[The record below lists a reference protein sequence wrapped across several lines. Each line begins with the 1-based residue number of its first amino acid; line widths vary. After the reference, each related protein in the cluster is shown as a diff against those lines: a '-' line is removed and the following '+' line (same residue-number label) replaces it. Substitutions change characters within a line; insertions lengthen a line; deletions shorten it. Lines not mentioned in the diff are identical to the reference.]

1 MRKKMTDR
9 EFMEHMT
16 AADGPTARRDRS
28 RAALD
33 FVGDDMT
40 RAEQD
45 ARDAVSLPRWF
56 WIAAV
61 AVVALVSAASHI
73 WPWGFA

>member
-1 MRKKMTDR
+1 
-9 EFMEHMT
+9 
-16 AADGPTARRDRS
+16 
-28 RAALD
+28 
-33 FVGDDMT
+33 MT
-40 RAEQD
+40 RAEQE

-61 AVVALVSAASHI
+61 AVVALVSAASHV